1 MTRKFTQIQLR
12 PLLIIV
18 LLIGAMRSNTYA
30 GGFPVRPH
38 SLLLS
43 PSVSYFYANKA
54 WDSVGHLGAFPNNGH
69 FSSITCQLYA
79 EYGLSRRFTLVAQL
93 PYITNTYEQSD
104 FKHTAAGLTD
114 LETGIRWYVANIDY
128 RFYFMVQGT
137 VITPLY
143 ANSPSLGYG
152 LTGGELKLMF
162 SGSMKMLGTNGYFSV
177 ENGFRQYISS
187 TGPFQDRYNATFG
200 LNLDKQF
207 KNQISVS
214 DGGFYSTSSNKQF
227 LPAQYYAN
235 KNFSFNQVSLS
246 YGHSFSREFSIFIT
260 GSKFISGRNTGDGA
274 SGAVSLVLRPF

>member
-1 MTRKFTQIQLR
+1 MTKKFTPIKYK
-12 PLLIIV
+12 PLLIAF
-18 LLIGAMRSNTYA
+18 LLMGALHSNSYA

-54 WDSVGHLGAFPNNGH
+54 WDSTGHLASFPSNGH
-69 FSSITCQLYA
+69 FSSLTYQLYA

-93 PYITNTYEQSD
+93 PYVTNTFVQGNY
-104 FKHTAAGLTD
+104 KNTAAGLTD

-143 ANSPSLGYG
+143 VNNPSLGYG

-162 SGSMKMLGTNGYFSV
+162 SGSMKMFGTNAYFTL
-177 ENGFRQYISS
+177 ENGFRQYIGS
-187 TGPFQDRYNATFG
+187 TGPFQDRYSGTLGF
-200 LNLDKQF
+200 NLDKQF

-214 DGGFYSTSSNKQF
+214 VGGFYSTSTNKQF
-227 LPAQYYAN
+227 SYVQYAN
-235 KNFSFNQVSLS
+235 KDFSFNQVSLS
-246 YGHSFSREFSIFIT
+246 YGHSFSREFSIFLT
-260 GSKFISGRNTGDGA
+260 GGKFINGRNTGDGA
-274 SGAVSLVLRPF
+274 SGTVSLVLRPF

>member
-1 MTRKFTQIQLR
+1 MIKKFTQIQLR
-12 PLLIIV
+12 LLLIVV
-18 LLIGAMRSNTYA
+18 LLIGAMRSNSYA

-38 SLLLS
+38 SLLVS

-54 WDSVGHLGAFPNNGH
+54 WDSVGHLAPFPGNGH
-69 FSSITCQLYA
+69 FSSVTYQLYA
-79 EYGLSRRFTLVAQL
+79 EYGLSKRFTLVAQL
-93 PYITNTYEQSD
+93 PYVTSTYEQSD
-104 FKHTAAGLTD
+104 FKHTSAGLTD

-143 ANSPSLGYG
+143 VSDPSFGYG

-162 SGSMKMLGTNGYFSV
+162 SGSMKMLGTNAYFSL

-187 TGPFQDRYNATFG
+187 TGPFQDRYNGTFG
-200 LNLDKQF
+200 LNLDKRF

-214 DGGFYSTSSNKQF
+214 VGGFYSTSSNKQF

-246 YGHSFSREFSIFIT
+246 YGHSFSREFSIFLT

-274 SGAVSLVLRPF
+274 SGSVSLVLRPF

>member
-1 MTRKFTQIQLR
+1 MTKKFTHIKLK
-12 PLLIIV
+12 PLLV
-18 LLIGAMRSNTYA
+18 AFMLIGALRSNSYA

-54 WDSVGHLGAFPNNGH
+54 WDSVGHLGSFANNGH
-69 FSSITCQLYA
+69 FSSMTYQLYA

-93 PYITNTYEQSD
+93 PYVTNTFEQTGYKAS
-104 FKHTAAGLTD
+104 ASGLAD
-114 LETGIRWYVANIDY
+114 LETGIRWYAANIDY

-143 ANSPSLGYG
+143 VNNPSLGYG

-162 SGSMKMLGTNGYFSV
+162 SGSMKMLGTYGYFSL
-177 ENGFRQYISS
+177 ENGFRQYFGS
-187 TGPFQDRYNATFG
+187 TGPFQDRYSGTFG

-214 DGGFYSTSSNKQF
+214 LGGFYSTSINKQF
-227 LPAQYYAN
+227 SYVQYAN
-235 KNFSFNQVSLS
+235 KDFSFNQVSLS
-246 YGHSFSREFSIFIT
+246 YGHSFSREFSIFLT
-260 GSKFISGRNTGDGA
+260 GGKFINGRNTGDGA
-274 SGAVSLVLRPF
+274 SGTVSLVLRPF

>member
-1 MTRKFTQIQLR
+1 MTKKFTQIQLKS
-12 PLLIIV
+12 LLVAFLFLAV
-18 LLIGAMRSNTYA
+18 LRSNSYA

-54 WDSVGHLGAFPNNGH
+54 WDSGGNLHPFDNNGH
-69 FSSITCQLYA
+69 FSSWTYQLYT
-79 EYGLSRRFTLVAQL
+79 EYGLTRRLTLVAQL
-93 PYITNTYEQSD
+93 PYVTNTFEQSN
-104 FKHTAAGLTD
+104 FKNTASGLTD

-143 ANSPSLGYG
+143 VNNPSLGYG

-162 SGSMKMLGTNGYFSV
+162 SGSMKMFGTNAYFSL

-187 TGPFQDRYNATFG
+187 TGPFQDRYNGTFG

-214 DGGFYSTSSNKQF
+214 VGGFYSNSSNKQF

-260 GSKFISGRNTGDGA
+260 GGKFITGRNTGDGT
-274 SGAVSLVLRPF
+274 SGSVSLVLRPF